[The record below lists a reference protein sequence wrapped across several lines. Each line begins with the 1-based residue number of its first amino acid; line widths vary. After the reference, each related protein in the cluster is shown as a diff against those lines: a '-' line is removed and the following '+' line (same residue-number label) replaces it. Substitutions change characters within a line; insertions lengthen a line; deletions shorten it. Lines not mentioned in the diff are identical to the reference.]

1 MLKIGITGP
10 ESSGKSTL
18 SMELSQ
24 ALNCSYLPEFAR
36 FYLQEQQAEY
46 TLEDLNTIIE
56 GQIEWIK
63 TSLSHSK
70 ASYLICDTEFLVL
83 DVWEEVRFGSCSLA
97 LYGAKKQR
105 PFDLILLCFPD
116 IPWEE
121 DPLRESNG
129 ELDWLF
135 EKYLEKTKA
144 SGTQFVVIKGNHRL
158 EQALEFVHKKKD
170 R

>member
-24 ALNCSYLPEFAR
+24 ALNCSYLPEYAR
-36 FYLQEQQAEY
+36 FYLQEQQVEY
-46 TLEDLNTIIE
+46 TLEDLNTIID
-56 GQIEWIK
+56 GQINWIK
-63 TSLSHSK
+63 TSLSNSK
-70 ASYLICDTEFLVL
+70 APYLIADTEYLVL
-83 DVWEEVRFGSCSLA
+83 EVWEEVRFDSCSLK
-97 LYGAKKQR
+97 LHRAKKQFS
-105 PFDLILLCFPD
+105 FDLIILCFPD

-129 ELDWLF
+129 KLDWLF
-135 EKYLEKTKA
+135 AKYLEKTKT
-144 SGTQFVVIKGNHRL
+144 SGTPFVIIKGNNRL
-158 EQALEFVHKKKD
+158 AQALEFVHKKKD

>member
-97 LYGAKKQR
+97 LYGAKKQL